1 MATEKPEEPKA
12 TEKTMKPEE
21 TKVTKKQD
29 GKSTPGM
36 FKI

>member
-21 TKVTKKQD
+21 TKATKKQD

-36 FKI
+36 F